1 MRDTSANFCWQLYL
15 KEIFAEHGKVVDCFN
30 PGKGFAFVTFDIA
43 EEAEAAVTALNGQKV
58 LGSVLS
64 VNVSKPKEKEEN
76 KGKKKSKSKKKKVPV
91 EKLSESSRIFV
102 KNVDKDADSDEIRK
116 VFEAH
121 GEVKDVYNPGKGF
134 IFVRWVYC
142 VFSLFSYNIYG
153 HSIIL
158 QFQLL

>member
-1 MRDTSANFCWQLYL
+1 M
-15 KEIFAEHGKVVDCFN
+15 VDCFN

-102 KNVDKDADSDEIRK
+102 KNVDKDADGDEIRK

-134 IFVRWVYC
+134 IFVR
-142 VFSLFSYNIYG
+142 
-153 HSIIL
+153 
-158 QFQLL
+158 

>member
-1 MRDTSANFCWQLYL
+1 M
-15 KEIFAEHGKVVDCFN
+15 G
-30 PGKGFAFVTFDIA
+30 
-43 EEAEAAVTALNGQKV
+43 ALNGQKV

-76 KGKKKSKSKKKKVPV
+76 KGKSKKKKVPV

-116 VFEAH
+116 VFEVH

-134 IFVRWVYC
+134 IFV
-142 VFSLFSYNIYG
+142 SYSKSTEAEKAAKAMDGEDLLGKSIQCNIA
-153 HSIIL
+153 
-158 QFQLL
+158 

>member
-1 MRDTSANFCWQLYL
+1 M
-15 KEIFAEHGKVVDCFN
+15 VDCFN
-30 PGKGFAFVTFDIA
+30 PGKGFAFVTFDSA
-43 EEAEAAVTALNGQKV
+43 EEAEAAVAALNGQEV

-76 KGKKKSKSKKKKVPV
+76 KGKKKAKSKKKKVPV

-102 KNVDKDADSDEIRK
+102 KNVDKDADSDGLRK

-134 IFVRWVYC
+134 IFVR
-142 VFSLFSYNIYG
+142 
-153 HSIIL
+153 
-158 QFQLL
+158 

>member
-1 MRDTSANFCWQLYL
+1 MVKPRPLLGILPRIFVDNSYL
-15 KEIFAEHGKVVDCFN
+15 KEIFAKHGKVVACFI

-134 IFVRWVYC
+134 IFVR
-142 VFSLFSYNIYG
+142 
-153 HSIIL
+153 
-158 QFQLL
+158 